1 MERSTALVVDAGPLL
16 AVADSDD
23 REHERCT
30 ALLHEFAGP
39 KRVPVLT
46 VAEVTHLMASRLHPD
61 VELRFLA
68 ELTLGNFTVEPV
80 HPSDWLRI
88 AHLVEQ
94 YRDLPLGTVDASIV
108 AAAERLGVST
118 IATLDRRHFSVVRPR
133 HVESFELVP

>member
-1 MERSTALVVDAGPLL
+1 MERFTTLVIDAGPLF
-16 AVADSDD
+16 AVADQDD
-23 REHERCT
+23 QDHERCV

-46 VAEVTHLMASRLHPD
+46 IGEVTHLMATRLHPD

-68 ELTLGNFTVEPV
+68 ELTLGNLTIEPV

-88 AHLVEQ
+88 AQLVEQ

-118 IATLDRRHFSVVRPR
+118 IATLDRRHLSVVRPR
-133 HVESFELVP
+133 HVEAFELLP